1 VWVDVRRIH
10 GVLSERTGKQLESL
24 SEAIASGDAEEVR
37 RLAHGGVGSSYSA
50 RVESMA
56 ELFRKM
62 EMAAETGRLEEA
74 AAVLAQ
80 ARLELTEVRAILND
94 ALAG

>member
-1 VWVDVRRIH
+1 
-10 GVLSERTGKQLESL
+10 
-24 SEAIASGDAEEVR
+24 
-37 RLAHGGVGSSYSA
+37 
-50 RVESMA
+50 MA